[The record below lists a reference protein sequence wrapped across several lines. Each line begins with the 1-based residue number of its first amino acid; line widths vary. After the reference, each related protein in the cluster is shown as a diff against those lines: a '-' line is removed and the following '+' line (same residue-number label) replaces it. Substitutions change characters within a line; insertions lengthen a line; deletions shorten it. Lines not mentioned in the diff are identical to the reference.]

1 MRHKSKHRGPVIT
14 MNWSTTIDV
23 KTRVAVG
30 AGARHK
36 LSAVLAQIGAG
47 RRVLLVCQPSTAVHW
62 LRDILDSLPSDDF
75 QVTTLEVPDGE
86 NCKTSE
92 WLLRIWEHLEARGF
106 DRQDTIVALGGGAV
120 SDLAGFAC
128 STYMRGLNLVLVPT
142 SLLAQ
147 VDAAIG
153 GKNAINLPSG
163 KNLAG
168 TFFFPKAV
176 LADQEVLESLPRR
189 QLTSGMAEILKYA
202 LIEDTAAKSTDY
214 EKGPRAL
221 IDIVED
227 MLRNVVEHDD
237 PVLSGLITSC
247 IKMKLFIVAKD
258 PQESAIRRC
267 LNLGHTLGHALEK
280 ASADGS
286 ELSHGE
292 AIAIGMAQTT
302 KYAVSQKKIGKD
314 ALERVKE
321 ILIRAELPCEIPKG
335 LAKDKLVQLMTSD
348 KKRSGENI
356 KLILPVTKLGQV
368 DYEAVVPLAELAKL
382 V

>member
-14 MNWSTTIDV
+14 MNWTTALDV

-36 LSAVLAQIGAG
+36 LSSVLAQIGAG
-47 RRVLLVCQPSTAVHW
+47 KRVLIVCQPSTAVHW
-62 LRDILDSLPSDDF
+62 LRDMLDTLPSEDF

-128 STYMRGLNLVLVPT
+128 STYLRGLNLVLVPT

-189 QLTSGMAEILKYA
+189 QITSGLAEIIKYA
-202 LIEDTAAKSTDY
+202 LIEDTVAKGSDY

-221 IDIVED
+221 LDIIEDLVHQEVEY
-227 MLRNVVEHDD
+227 DD

-247 IKMKLFIVAKD
+247 IKMKLFVVARD
-258 PQESAIRRC
+258 PQEGSLRRC
-267 LNLGHTLGHALEK
+267 LNLGHTLGHALETV
-280 ASADGS
+280 GQEH

-292 AIAIGMAQTT
+292 AIAIGIAQIA
-302 KYAVSQKKIGKD
+302 KFAVSQKHIDK
-314 ALERVKE
+314 ASLERVKE
-321 ILIRAELPCEIPKG
+321 ILVRAELPCDIPKG
-335 LAKDKLVQLMTSD
+335 LSKDKLVQVMSTD
-348 KKRSGENI
+348 KKRSGDKI
-356 KLILPVTKLGQV
+356 RLVVPHGKLGTV
-368 DYEAVVPLAELAKL
+368 DIETGMPLAELNKL